1 MNDVRT
7 GRQYDRWLA
16 GRSVTGK
23 GYEFLAS
30 VPGSMLVNTPVFRLD
45 KTLQL
50 RPSQRL
56 LDVGCGRGSLLQVL
70 SSRVHFETPPAGI
83 DVSGEMLT
91 RAQAEASRGSD
102 PLDLAQASGLGL
114 PFRDGV
120 FDIVTCSYVVK
131 HFDDAGLAE
140 LLGEVL
146 RVLKP
151 GALALLW
158 EFSPTRSD
166 SLNRW
171 HRWLLTRGVESCHL
185 RGFTQ
190 LAAAAAAAG
199 FEWVENAHLRPFLLP
214 PIPRVSV
221 LVGKAPEAWR
231 QRTGPGRARSAAL
244 SSSAPETAVATDT
257 APAP

>member
-1 MNDVRT
+1 LNDVRT

-16 GRSVTGK
+16 GQSITGK

-70 SSRVHFETPPAGI
+70 SSRVHFETAPAGV

-91 RAQAEASRGSD
+91 RARGEAGRA
-102 PLDLAQASGLGL
+102 LHLAQASGLGL

-120 FDIVTCSYVVK
+120 FDIVTCSYVLK
-131 HFDDAGLAE
+131 HLDDAGLAG
-140 LLGEVL
+140 LLREVL

-158 EFSPTRSD
+158 EFSPTRSPA
-166 SLNRW
+166 LNRW
-171 HRWLLTRGVESCHL
+171 HRWLLTRGVESCNL
-185 RGFTQ
+185 RGFTE
-190 LAAAAAAAG
+190 LAAAATAAG

-231 QRTGPGRARSAAL
+231 QRTGPGRARSAVL
-244 SSSAPETAVATDT
+244 SSSAPETAAATDT